1 MILKAVYGPADGS
14 TPANAAL
21 LTENPGEVLDTLP
34 GFKLDHVLEAD
45 GPRHGSW
52 ICMANES
59 KGRLLLGGQG
69 GQPITRVT
77 LLNGKSMLDEIL
89 HIPVTETMGMLF
101 VDKVLYL
108 NGSGSKRFGLY
119 RCWFTDDGVNFN
131 NGASFDGFVRNAL
144 AEVKASM
151 SPAELAAMGDLT
163 KVQSAIATPPAPRA
177 FVKEWTTADLLPLL
191 DKVGKG
197 RDFARGKA
205 AFTSAQCILCHRYGD
220 QGGAT

>member
-108 NGSGSKRFGLY
+108 NGSGSKGFG
-119 RCWFTDDGVNFN
+119 FIAAG
-131 NGASFDGFVRNAL
+131 
-144 AEVKASM
+144 
-151 SPAELAAMGDLT
+151 SP
-163 KVQSAIATPPAPRA
+163 
-177 FVKEWTTADLLPLL
+177 TTASISTT
-191 DKVGKG
+191 
-197 RDFARGKA
+197 ARVSTG
-205 AFTSAQCILCHRYGD
+205 S
-220 QGGAT
+220 